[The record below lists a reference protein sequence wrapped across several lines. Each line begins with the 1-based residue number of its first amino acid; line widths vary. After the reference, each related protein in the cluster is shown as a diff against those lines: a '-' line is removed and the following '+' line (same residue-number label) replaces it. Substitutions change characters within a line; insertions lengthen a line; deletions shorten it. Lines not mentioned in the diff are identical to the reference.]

1 MLEELYKQLREE
13 LDRLSNKLTKSLSN
27 FVDDFDHENRIA
39 VFDNDKISEYQELM
53 DNFFKKEMT
62 PFLGFLALKIRDALQ
77 LAQENFAEDGA
88 EYEDIQH
95 IEEALGIEGGKI
107 KKYRDGKMTILY
119 ALGSLKVLENDVI
132 TLLHSA
138 MNGQV
143 ARVDLKKAV
152 VNTASR
158 KYHDFF
164 DVYAIGSVW
173 QSFNTAQRIYAGKFK
188 YNKFIY
194 AGGIIEESRD
204 FCVDRAGKEF
214 FFDQGLEWNELDWK
228 GKIPG
233 VDFFVQCGGYNCLHH
248 LEWIKE

>member
-1 MLEELYKQLREE
+1 MLEELYRQLREE
-13 LDRLSNKLTKSLSN
+13 LDRLKGRLNRKLSD
-27 FVDDFDHENRIA
+27 FVDDFEQENRIVVEDTA
-39 VFDNDKISEYQELM
+39 KIGEYQAVM
-53 DNFFKKEMT
+53 DDFFKKEMT
-62 PFLGFLALKIRDALQ
+62 PFLAFLALKIREALR
-77 LAQENFAEDGA
+77 LAQDNFADDGA

-143 ARVDLKKAV
+143 ARSDLKRAI

-158 KYHDFF
+158 KFHDFF
-164 DVYAIGSVW
+164 EVYTFGAVW
-173 QSFNTAQRIYAGKFK
+173 QSFNTAQRVFAGKYK
-188 YNKFIY
+188 YEKFLY
-194 AGGIIEESRD
+194 AGGIIDESRD
-204 FCVDRAGKEF
+204 FCVERVGHEF
-214 FFDQGLEWNELDWK
+214 TFEQGLEWNEMEWK

-248 LEWIKE
+248 LEWVKE

>member
-1 MLEELYKQLREE
+1 LKG
-13 LDRLSNKLTKSLSN
+13 KLTRKLSN
-27 FVDDFDHENRIA
+27 FVDDLETENRVIVEDVA
-39 VFDNDKISEYQELM
+39 RISEYQDIM
-53 DNFFKKEMT
+53 DDFFKREMT
-62 PFLGFLALKIRDALQ
+62 PFLAFLAMKIREALR
-77 LAQENFAEDGA
+77 LAQSNFEDDGA
-88 EYEDIQH
+88 EYDDIQH

-138 MNGQV
+138 TNGQV
-143 ARVDLKKAV
+143 AKLDLKRAITR
-152 VNTASR
+152 TASR
-158 KYHDFF
+158 KFHDFF
-164 DVYAIGSVW
+164 ETYVFGAVW

-188 YNKFIY
+188 YEKFLY

-204 FCVDRAGKEF
+204 FCVERAGNEF
-214 FFDQGLEWNELDWK
+214 TFDQGLEWNEMDWR

-248 LEWIKE
+248 LEWRK